1 MKAFFFSDV
10 PPPTCVQ
17 IFGLEALLGSAKLW
31 PLLLALTVAPAV
43 VQCILLPFCPES
55 PRFLLINLKQE
66 EQARKGMLPDCF
78 SLPLRLPLR
87 LPSRLL
93 QQRLQGRPGGER
105 FTARRF
111 WQLFVTQALKD

>member
-1 MKAFFFSDV
+1 MKRLSVDLPLTEVCFGL
-10 PPPTCVQ
+10 Q

-66 EQARKGMLPDCF
+66 QQARKGICSTAAPWRGPGEESPSQPDGCG
-78 SLPLRLPLR
+78 SCLSLRL
-87 LPSRLL
+87 
-93 QQRLQGRPGGER
+93 
-105 FTARRF
+105 
-111 WQLFVTQALKD
+111 

>member
-1 MKAFFFSDV
+1 MSFR
-10 PPPTCVQ
+10 VQ

-66 EQARKGMLPDCF
+66 EQARKGRTA
-78 SLPLRLPLR
+78 SLEFFFYCLCCR
-87 LPSRLL
+87 
-93 QQRLQGRPGGER
+93 
-105 FTARRF
+105 
-111 WQLFVTQALKD
+111 

>member
-1 MKAFFFSDV
+1 MGRKPSFVDV
-10 PPPTCVQ
+10 NRTNVSLCVQ

-66 EQARKGMLPDCF
+66 EQARKG
-78 SLPLRLPLR
+78 R
-87 LPSRLL
+87 
-93 QQRLQGRPGGER
+93 
-105 FTARRF
+105 T
-111 WQLFVTQALKD
+111 

>member
-1 MKAFFFSDV
+1 MKTFFFFDV
-10 PPPTCVQ
+10 PPLTCVQ

-66 EQARKGMLPDCF
+66 EQARKGMLPGCF
-78 SLPLRLPLR
+78 SSPLRLPLR
-87 LPSRLL
+87 LPSCLL
-93 QQRLQGRPGGER
+93 LPLQGRPGGER